1 MKVTFIGTEP
11 EVQLSV
17 AGDRS
22 ITVQRGVPIEIPD
35 DWRERVLNNGNFID
49 TSNPEKPSKKSKD

>member
-22 ITVQRGVPIEIPD
+22 ITFNVAC
-35 DWRERVLNNGNFID
+35 LL
-49 TSNPEKPSKKSKD
+49 KSLMTGASEF